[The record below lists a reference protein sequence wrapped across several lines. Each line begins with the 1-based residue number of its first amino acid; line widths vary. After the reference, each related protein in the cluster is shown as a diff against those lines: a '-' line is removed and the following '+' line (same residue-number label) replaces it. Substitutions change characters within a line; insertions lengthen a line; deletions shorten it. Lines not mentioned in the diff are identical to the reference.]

1 MTEKFNKDQIRY
13 HNNPFNRK
21 TRGEDDNDYDDSL
34 QNRTFDVSISSD
46 KPCDRGY
53 FIEILDHSK
62 GSIDMELIGRD
73 EGIPVLWAHDKI
85 GESENPGSNVLGRLT
100 NPYLEGNQLRGK
112 MVLSEVEDHVV
123 MKVREKIITDL
134 SVGYR
139 VLEHKENDE
148 GDKPI
153 VTVTKWQPHEV
164 SLCALGLDAS
174 VGVNRSLNNIK
185 ETSTN
190 SRMPGYDK
198 KEYDESTEDK
208 EKLKKK
214 EQKMPDNEKDQKMS
228 EKKFDVTE
236 LETRVAKEKSDER
249 KRIDMVYRVADQFGL
264 SNEERSYFID
274 NNSSAEVMMEKIL
287 ERKSQTKQ
295 EPMNMGPS
303 DIPEDA
309 KREYSL
315 GGVINALCGKRSAYD
330 AGVVLEVS
338 RELERKYN
346 RPLADEQIHV
356 PWSALVG
363 QRTYTVAEANPGNGG
378 QLISS
383 PTLTDQLIEALRPLS
398 VLPTL
403 GLNVQSGLTDNFKI
417 PRQTTVSTPTNL
429 ATDTSPITET
439 QGEYDFIEFSPK
451 GIGALSKISKQLSY
465 QVPQAESF
473 IRNDLMR
480 EIGLRLDQQFFYGS
494 GARGQAQGLIPGT
507 TPAPFTGVNTT
518 APSAD
523 GDDLTPEMLIIGES
537 AIDNQNVMGQ
547 PMAVVNSKVW
557 GTLKS
562 LREGRAQDNKGAYLW
577 TNSRDNSTTFGVS
590 EFRGIPIVK
599 SNIVIGN
606 RTQGG
611 SANNTSDLIMGVF
624 NYAYWANF
632 GPGLVME
639 RGFDG
644 NDFSINVQS
653 IKMTTYIDF
662 QYKHPQAFYIRRG
675 IKTSV

>member
-1 MTEKFNKDQIRY
+1 MSELIKKEEVRY
-13 HNNPFNRK
+13 INNPFNRK
-21 TRGEDDNDYDDSL
+21 VRGEDDNDYDDSL

-62 GSIDMELIGRD
+62 GSIDMELIGRS

-139 VLEHKENDE
+139 ILEHKENDE

-164 SLCALGLDAS
+164 SLCALGLDSS

-185 ETSTN
+185 QSTIK
-190 SRMPGYDK
+190 MPEYK

-214 EQKMPDNEKDQKMS
+214 EQKMPEDQKEKMP
-228 EKKFDVTE
+228 ETKKFDVTE

-295 EPMNMGPS
+295 EPMNMGPA
-303 DIPEDA
+303 DIPSDA
-309 KREYSL
+309 KREYTL
-315 GGVINALCGKRSAYD
+315 GGAINALCGNRNAYD
-330 AGVVLEVS
+330 SGVALEVS
-338 RELERKYN
+338 KELERKYN
-346 RPLADEQIHV
+346 RPLADSQIYL
-356 PWSALVG
+356 PWGALC
-363 QRTYTVAEANPGNGG
+363 QRTYTVGTSAAPNSGN
-378 QLISS
+378 LISS

-417 PRQTTVSTPTNL
+417 PRQTSVSDPTNL
-429 ATDTSPITET
+429 ASDTSPITET
-439 QGEYDFIEFSPK
+439 QGDYEFIEFSPK
-451 GIGALSKISKQLSY
+451 GIGALSKITKQLSY

-480 EIGLRLDQQFFYGS
+480 EIGLRLDQQFFYGA
-494 GARGQAQGLIPGT
+494 GQRGQAQGLMPTNGV
-507 TPAPFTGVNTT
+507 APFAGVNTT
-518 APSAD
+518 APSAN
-523 GDDLTPEMLIIGES
+523 GDDLTPEMLIIGEA

-547 PMAVVNSKVW
+547 VVAVVNSKVW

-562 LREGRAQDNKGAYLW
+562 FREGPANKDEGAYLW
-577 TNSRDNSTTFGVS
+577 SSNRDNSSNFGVS

-599 SNIVIGN
+599 SNMVLGN
-606 RTQGG
+606 RTQG
-611 SANNTSDLIMGVF
+611 SSTNNTSDLIMGVF

-632 GPGLVME
+632 GPGLIME
-639 RGFDG
+639 RGFV
-644 NDFSINVQS
+644 NDDFAANIES
-653 IKMTTYIDF
+653 IKMLTYIDY
-662 QYKHPQAFYIRRG
+662 QYKHPEAFYIRRG